1 MALRADLSVHDAN
14 GRLTALAEV
23 KNRTGTS
30 GKWAAKTRRNLLAHG
45 YGWGTGFFLLVT
57 PDRLYA
63 WKDAGDDPV
72 EVPPTYESNIAT
84 TFATYLK
91 DAGLRPDQVSGPAF
105 ELVVAAWLG
114 DLVRSGNAVEED
126 DQNWLDESGFR
137 QAVKNGHVEM
147 EAEM

>member
-1 MALRADLSVHDAN
+1 MALGADLSLYDAD
-14 GRLTALAEV
+14 GRLAAVAEV

-30 GKWAAKTRRNLLAHG
+30 GRWAAKTRRNLLAHG
-45 YGWGTGFFLLVT
+45 FGGGSGFFLLVT

-72 EVPPTYESNIAT
+72 EVPPMYEEDITAT
-84 TFATYLK
+84 VASYLHE
-91 DAGLRPDQVSGPAF
+91 AGLPPDRVSGPAF

-114 DLVRSGNAVEED
+114 DLMHRREAVGD
-126 DQNWLDESGFR
+126 AGPNWLDESGFR
-137 QAVKNGHVEM
+137 AAVRDGRVEL

>member
-1 MALRADLSVHDAN
+1 MALRADLSLYDAN

-30 GKWAAKTRRNLLAHG
+30 GQWAAKTRRNLLAHG

-72 EVPPTYESNIAT
+72 EVPPMYESDIAT
-84 TFATYLK
+84 TFATYLN
-91 DAGLRPDQVSGPAF
+91 DAGLPPGQVSGPAF

-114 DLVRSGNAVEED
+114 DLMRSSAAAENA
-126 DQNWLDESGFR
+126 DQTWLDESGFR
-137 QAVKNGHVEM
+137 EAVKNGHVEL